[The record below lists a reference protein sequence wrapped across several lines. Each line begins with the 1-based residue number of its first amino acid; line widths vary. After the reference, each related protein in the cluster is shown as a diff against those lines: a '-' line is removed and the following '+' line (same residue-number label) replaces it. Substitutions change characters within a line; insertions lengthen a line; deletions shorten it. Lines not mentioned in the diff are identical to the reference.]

1 MRDKE
6 IQNEN
11 AKRIKDDKTRLR
23 EREFEN
29 KRKRKL
35 HERA

>member
-1 MRDKE
+1 MSEKE

-11 AKRIKDDKTRLR
+11 AKRIQDDKTRLR

-29 KRKRKL
+29 KRNRKL